1 MIWRALLFLTT
12 SLLAAEPAPDCFAQ
26 HAKLGRGLN
35 LGNALE
41 GPTEGAW
48 GRKLEDTDF
57 PRIKAAGF
65 DSVRLPVRWSTHA
78 STEAPYAIDPAWM
91 ERVDHVVKACLA
103 AKLTVVLNVHH
114 YDEMDQQ
121 PAAHRERFA
130 ALWRQIA
137 THFTGF
143 PDELQFELYNEPNS
157 KHTAADWNL
166 NLAAALK
173 EVRRT
178 NPTRAVQ
185 VGGVEWNQVYTLKD
199 LRLPP
204 ADRHLIVHIHYY
216 APFHFTHQGAF
227 WIKGSE
233 AWKGTKWEGTPAE
246 LAAVRRDFAV
256 AAAWAKQEGRPVFL
270 GEFGT
275 CSGVEDLAARVRWT
289 SFIAREA
296 EAQGFKWAYWEYQA
310 NFGVWDPQAR
320 AWRRP
325 LLEALLP
332 PAK

>member
-1 MIWRALLFLTT
+1 M
-12 SLLAAEPAPDCFAQ
+12 Q
-26 HAKLGRGLN
+26 QAKLGRGLN

-48 GRKLEDTDF
+48 GRKLEDADF

-65 DSVRLPVRWSTHA
+65 DAVRLPVRWSAHA
-78 STEAPYAIDPAWM
+78 QANAPYTIDPLWM
-91 ERVDHVVKACLA
+91 ARVDHVVRACLA
-103 AKLTVVLNVHH
+103 AKLAVVLNIHH
-114 YDEMDQQ
+114 YDELDRE

-137 THFTGF
+137 EHFASF

-157 KHTAADWNL
+157 KHTATEWNL
-166 NLAAALK
+166 NLATALQ
-173 EVRRT
+173 EVRRS
-178 NPTRAVQ
+178 NPVRAVQ

-199 LRLPP
+199 LRLPA
-204 ADRHLIVHIHYY
+204 ADRHLIIHIHYY

-233 AWKGTKWEGTPAE
+233 AWKGTKWEGTPSVQ
-246 LAAVRRDFAV
+246 AAVRRDFAV
-256 AAAWAKQEGRPVFL
+256 AAAWAKQESRPVYL

-289 SFIAREA
+289 SFVAREA
-296 EAQGFKWAYWEYQA
+296 EAHGFKWAYWEYQA
-310 NFGVWDPQAR
+310 NFGVWDPQAQT
-320 AWRRP
+320 WRRS

-332 PAK
+332 PGK

>member
-1 MIWRALLFLTT
+1 MLMRLGFFLVLPLFVAGADDVQT
-12 SLLAAEPAPDCFAQ
+12 Q
-26 HAKLGRGLN
+26 HAKLGRGIN

-41 GPTEGAW
+41 GPHEGAW
-48 GRKLEDTDF
+48 GRKLEEADF
-57 PRIKAAGF
+57 PRIKNAGF
-65 DSVRLPVRWSTHA
+65 DSVRIPVRWSAHAA
-78 STEAPYAIDPAWM
+78 STAPYTIDAAWM
-91 ERVDHVVKACLA
+91 ARVDHVVKACLA
-103 AKLTVVLNVHH
+103 AKLAVVLNVHH
-114 YDEMDQQ
+114 YEELDRE

-130 ALWRQIA
+130 AIWRQVA
-137 THFTGF
+137 QHFAAF
-143 PDELQFELYNEPNS
+143 PDALQFELYNEPNS
-157 KHTAADWNL
+157 KHTAEAWNL

-185 VGGVEWNQVYTLKD
+185 VGGVEWNQVNTLKD
-199 LRLPP
+199 LRLP
-204 ADRHLIVHIHYY
+204 ADDRHLIVHIHYY

-233 AWKGTKWEGTPAE
+233 AWKGTKWEGTPTE
-246 LAAVRRDFAV
+246 QAAVRRDFGV
-256 AAAWAKQEGRPVFL
+256 AAAWAKKEGRPVFL

-296 EAQGFKWAYWEYQA
+296 EAHGFKWAYWEYQA
-310 NFGVWDPQAR
+310 NFGIWDPQAQ

-325 LLEALLP
+325 LLDALLP